1 MPTQQSRPIPVQTDL
16 TKLYLFLTRFLFKP
30 KSTHSIKWV
39 PIQCNTNPSTNLYKR
54 LVAEHSLLYKMMITM
69 TRSMQ
74 LSMQRSMQIVC
85 NSIYVARYITK
96 IDTVVATYSREECQV
111 RSGSSNH
118 VHSYINLPMLE

>member
-1 MPTQQSRPIPVQTDL
+1 MPTQHSRPIPVQTDL

-54 LVAEHSLLYKMMITM
+54 LVAEHSLLSKMMITM

-74 LSMQRSMQIVC
+74 LSMQR
-85 NSIYVARYITK
+85 IYVARYITK